1 MKNNEA
7 SAVYDYLDLVDR
19 AKSAGVQ
26 LGCKNTSCFY
36 LNINGTTHRAD
47 SLSGVSSFLKG
58 VEAGTKRA
66 REM

>member
-7 SAVYDYLDLVDR
+7 SAVYNYLDLVDR
-19 AKSAGVQ
+19 AKSAGLQ
-26 LGCKNTSCFY
+26 LVCKNANFFY
-36 LNINGTTHRAD
+36 LDINGTMHRAD